1 MFSSSK
7 NSNPATAAFTR
18 RAVLAGAGAAA
29 VLAAGPRAWPQAAPA
44 TGDGRLIVVFL
55 RGALDSLSAFVPY
68 ADPHYARLRPSIAIA
83 PPDGSAATAIRLDDR
98 FALHPALAAL
108 LPLWQAGQF
117 AFVPAAGSPDG
128 TRSHFDA
135 QYQWET
141 ARPGQRADA
150 PGWLNRLAA
159 HLGAAPGGGNN
170 DRPRVI
176 GVGEASPRVLAG
188 AQPVQ
193 LVAHGQAARRAGA
206 LQTPRQRDALLALYG
221 GDDALSAAFRQGAAA
236 RLASAHELSSDMPPD
251 AAREM
256 QAANNGAAP
265 VSLLEQDAR
274 NLATLMRR
282 DRRLRLG
289 FLSAGGWDTHVN
301 QGAGSGALAANLQ
314 RLAAALMALQR
325 DFNAPGDVI
334 VVASEF
340 GRTVAE
346 NGTRGTDHGHGN
358 ALWLIGPRVAGG
370 RWHGQWSGLSTD
382 SLHDARDLPAHHD
395 FRAVLAQLLRPGFGL
410 SDSALQDVLPGA
422 TWDRALDGLMQRG

>member
-1 MFSSSK
+1 MMNSSSK
-7 NSNPATAAFTR
+7 HSNPNR
-18 RAVLAGAGAAA
+18 RAMLAAGAC
-29 VLAAGPRAWPQAAPA
+29 LALGAGPRAWAQAAPTA
-44 TGDGRLIVVFL
+44 TDGRLVVVFL

-83 PPDGSAATAIRLDDR
+83 PPDGTAATALRLDDR

-108 LPLWQAGQF
+108 QPWWQAGQL

-159 HLGAAPGGGNN
+159 QVGGQPV
-170 DRPRVI
+170 DARPRVV
-176 GVGEASPRVLAG
+176 GVGEASPRLLAG

-193 LVAHGQAARRAGA
+193 LVAHGQAARRAGSLEPA
-206 LQTPRQRDALLALYG
+206 RQREALMALYG
-221 GDDALSAAFRQGAAA
+221 GDDALSAAFRQGAVA
-236 RLASAHELSSDMPPD
+236 RLASARDLASDMPPD
-251 AAREM
+251 VAREM
-256 QAANNGAAP
+256 QSASNGAAP

-274 NLATLMRR
+274 NLATLMRK

-301 QGAGSGALAANLQ
+301 QGAATGALAGSLQ
-314 RLAAALMALQR
+314 RLAGALLALR
-325 DFNAPGDVI
+325 HDFGEPGDVI

-340 GRTVAE
+340 GRTAAE

-358 ALWLIGPRVAGG
+358 AIWLIGDGVAGG
-370 RWHGQWSGLSTD
+370 RWHGRWTGLAPAD
-382 SLHDARDLPAHHD
+382 LNEQRDLPAHHD
-395 FRAVLAQLLRPGFGL
+395 FRAVLAQVLRPTFQL
-410 SDSALQDVLPGA
+410 TDSALQDVLPGA
-422 TWDRALDGLMQRG
+422 AWDRRLDGLMRRA